1 MQTFYSAYQRVMG
14 PYSTIWKWNTLVSSK
29 ITNVRSKTH
38 YCTKSDSRALKGI
51 LHASKQEM
59 LISLSIS
66 MQTCY
71 SSYQR
76 VIGPYSTIWKWNT
89 LVSSKIENVRSKT
102 HCRSKSYSGARKRN
116 VDISVHFRKTSQKHI
131 VGQKVILALWKAFCT
146 HKNKKCWY
154 LCQFQCKSVT
164 KLTNGL

>member
-1 MQTFYSAYQRVMG
+1 MLISLSISMQKFYSAYQRVMG

-38 YCTKSDSRALKGI
+38 CWSKSYSGALKGI
-51 LHASKQEM
+51 LYASKQEM

-89 LVSSKIENVRSKT
+89 LVSSKINNVRSET
-102 HCRSKSYSGARKRN
+102 HCRSKSDS
-116 VDISVHFRKTSQKHI
+116 S
-131 VGQKVILALWKAFCT
+131 AL
-146 HKNKKCWY
+146 KNIWHA
-154 LCQFQCKSVT
+154 
-164 KLTNGL
+164 